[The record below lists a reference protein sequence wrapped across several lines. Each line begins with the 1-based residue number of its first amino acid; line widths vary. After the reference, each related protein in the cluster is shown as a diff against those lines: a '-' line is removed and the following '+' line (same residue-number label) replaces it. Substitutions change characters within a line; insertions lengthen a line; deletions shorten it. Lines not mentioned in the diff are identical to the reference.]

1 MRAASSASVPMA
13 TWGTAMSIS
22 LLERPCRTLRRV
34 VSVMP
39 CSAIAVSLIWMSI
52 VRAGALSLPSVV
64 LLSGDEIEDMVVC
77 QQERVGV
84 SVDAHATS
92 DFQNVTVAV

>member
-1 MRAASSASVPMA
+1 
-13 TWGTAMSIS
+13 
-22 LLERPCRTLRRV
+22 
-34 VSVMP
+34 
-39 CSAIAVSLIWMSI
+39 
-52 VRAGALSLPSVV
+52 LSLPSVV

-92 DFQNVTVAV
+92 DFQSVTVAV